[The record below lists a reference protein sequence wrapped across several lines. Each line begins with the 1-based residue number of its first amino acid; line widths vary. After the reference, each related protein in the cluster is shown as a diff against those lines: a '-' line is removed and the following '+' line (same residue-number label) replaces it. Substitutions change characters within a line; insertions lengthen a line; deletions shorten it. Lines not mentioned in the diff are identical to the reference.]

1 MMTEQTDAKYSIE
14 IRLLDKAMP
23 VSKQILQDLK
33 GAARGK
39 LLARMKKEALDCP
52 VKGKTV
58 SFVECFACKNFL
70 RRVKGSVGCRGGAI
84 DRAMDL
90 ATDEQSTIRKSK
102 KIAVTNAN
110 S

>member
-58 SFVECFACKNFL
+58 SFVECFSCKNFL
-70 RRVKGSVGCRGGAI
+70 RRVKGNVGCKGGAI
-84 DRAMDL
+84 DGPTDF
-90 ATDEQSTIRKSK
+90 ATDERSTIRKSRK
-102 KIAVTNAN
+102 MAVANAD